1 MTSENST
8 VVQFSVVNLTALL
21 AHRMTLSYF
30 LNQSIPRM
38 MYMPLESKMMRFAKK
53 SIPLM
58 VILTAEHICF
68 VLIST
73 PSELTSM
80 VCFII
85 DMGRWY
91 FATNVDDIKE
101 CDAPESNKTI
111 AGCELVKNIPST
123 TSWAC

>member
-101 CDAPESNKTI
+101 CDAPDSNKTI

>member
-1 MTSENST
+1 
-8 VVQFSVVNLTALL
+8 
-21 AHRMTLSYF
+21 
-30 LNQSIPRM
+30 M

-58 VILTAEHICF
+58 VILTAGHICF

-101 CDAPESNKTI
+101 CDAPDSNKTI